1 MYKRIYNAYLNL
13 GKGDQAELKRSN
25 LAKLANCPAY
35 FRILK
40 FTGAKDTT
48 QTQRILFLLVSI
60 DISVEPEANT
70 VAIALLKAG
79 VKENQIIQISRS
91 GDNAVEYLKRQLV
104 RCNNVNLASLGKL
117 AQFWG
122 EQARRQLLKEFI
134 LAGQD

>member
-1 MYKRIYNAYLNL
+1 MYERIYNAYLSL

-25 LAKLANCPAY
+25 LAKLANSPAY
-35 FRILK
+35 FRVLK

-60 DISVEPEANT
+60 DISSDPEADT

-79 VKENQIIQISRS
+79 VKETQIIQITRS

-104 RCNNVNLASLGKL
+104 RCKNVNLSSLGKL
-117 AQFWG
+117 AQYWG
-122 EQARRQLLKEFI
+122 EHARRQLLKEFI
-134 LAGQD
+134 LAEQD